1 MKKRLFN
8 AVSLW
13 GALAGLLILVA
24 CPQEPGREGNV
35 DTGDLQLKITEAESE
50 RDGTRVS
57 ADGTDVPLGIF
68 WVTSPVRETFDA
80 AIATA
85 ETVLLTARSQAAVN
99 TAAANLESAITVFR
113 TAKQA
118 GTAAPID
125 MTALAAKIA
134 EAESEKDLVVVD
146 TAAANVPL
154 GRYWVTASVMGTFQA
169 AIDAAI
175 GVRNTAMNQQAVY
188 AATGV
193 LDAAITA
200 FKGERYTGTKNA
212 GFTSEELAELVAEA
226 IAAKQGVQTSAANG
240 DDIGPVDFWVSQG
253 DLASLDSAI
262 SAAQNA
268 TGNVD
273 APYLALVAAINAF
286 SSAKHH
292 GTTPDKTALTQAIES
307 ADQAKAQVLVAA
319 SAAQAPIG
327 SSWATAEQW
336 SPFDTAYASA
346 VAALSNSNASKNAVD
361 GAASALAAATGVFS
375 AAVQANGPG
384 ENTASVTIN
393 GLPYDDGMQIRLYL
407 FSTDENINIINSS
420 SGIDGGGI
428 IQNGTVTVSLA
439 EYPSNTPWH
448 GTGSWYVVL
457 YTQYGAVSITTAAVD
472 FSANPNPVMDFSSF
486 RPYVFSYRLGDLFDG
501 VFEDV
506 SQMTLDE
513 WFTEVGGFTY
523 TEYVSIYSAPFYK
536 TEALTQPFVGSD
548 IVYATTV
555 IYTQAMIGGGNQGEK
570 IGDITGTITLTGI
583 SSPPQMVYIN
593 VEGNA
598 GNNWWNSSNRI
609 NMSSVSGTT
618 ATLNWSIP
626 VYENTGFVPSTGRF
640 ELSVRPAGSSFN
652 SGTYRVSIQ
661 AQPNIP
667 NENADVGD
675 LGTVSIQSVTLS
687 GTLNVTHNG
696 TTVPYVRIV
705 AYKAQWG
712 SVGSASISSPGANAP
727 WSITVGAFDASTE
740 IQFRIEGFSSTQA
753 NWENRLFQKE
763 VSPASA
769 VFAHNQ
775 DVPGINLNA
784 GNIATVTLSG
794 TLSVTYNG
802 SPVPYVQIDAY
813 AEQGGNFGNW
823 LSSTSLYLPGANA
836 PWSITLE
843 AFNSS
848 TEIEFRVRGY
858 LNTQGN
864 SGSVIFVKRSSPV
877 PVHNQDVPGISLSF
891 GNIVPVTLSGTI
903 NVTYNGNIVP
913 YVRIEANANQ
923 LGSLGSTWVTSPV
936 ANAQWSMT
944 VGSFDVPTEIGFV
957 VFGYAQPDQVGQL
970 IYGTPVS
977 LNPPVSVQ
985 NQPVT
990 GIVLNV
996 AATGP

>member
-1 MKKRLFN
+1 M
-8 AVSLW
+8 
-13 GALAGLLILVA
+13 A

-35 DTGDLQLKITEAESE
+35 DTDDLQLKITEAESE

-57 ADGTDVPLGIF
+57 ANGTDVPLGIF

-113 TAKQA
+113 NAKQA

-146 TAAANVPL
+146 TAAANVAQ

-175 GVRNTAMNQQAVY
+175 SVRNTAMNQQAVD

-200 FKGERYTGTKNA
+200 FKGARGTGTKNA
-212 GFTSEELAELVAEA
+212 GFTSEELADLVAEA
-226 IAAKQGVQTSAANG
+226 NAAKQGVQTSAANG

-253 DLASLDSAI
+253 DLASLNSAI

-286 SSAKHH
+286 SSAKQH
-292 GTTPDKTALTQAIES
+292 GTIPDKTALTQAIES

-336 SPFDTAYASA
+336 SPFNTAYTSA

-361 GAASALAAATGVFS
+361 GAASALAAATSAFS
-375 AAVQANGPG
+375 AEVQANGPG
-384 ENTASVTIN
+384 ESTASVTIN
-393 GLPYDDGMQIRLYL
+393 GLPYDDGMQLQLWL
-407 FSTDENINIINSS
+407 FSTDEIINPIFSTP
-420 SGIDGGGI
+420 SGIHGGGT
-428 IQNGTVTVSLA
+428 IQNGTVTVGLA
-439 EYPSNTPWH
+439 EVPSGTPWG
-448 GTGSWYVVL
+448 GTGSWYVVF
-457 YTQYGAVSITTAAVD
+457 YNNFGATFITTASVD

-486 RPYVFSYRLGDLFDG
+486 RPYSFSHRLGDLFYG

-513 WFTEVGGFTY
+513 WFTEGVGFTY
-523 TEYVSIYSAPFYK
+523 AEFVSVYLTPFYR
-536 TEALTQPFVGSD
+536 TAALTQPFSGID
-548 IVYATTV
+548 IVTADTV
-555 IYTQAMIGGGNQGEK
+555 IYTQNLMIAGEDLGEK

-583 SSPPQMVYIN
+583 SSPPQRVYIN
-593 VEGNA
+593 VRGYAA
-598 GNNWWNSSNRI
+598 GDSWYGQNKI

-626 VYENTGFVPSTGRF
+626 VYENTGFSSSTGEF
-640 ELSVRPAGSSFN
+640 ELTVRPAGGGGNYS
-652 SGTYRVSIQ
+652 VPIQ

-667 NENADVGD
+667 DENANVGD

-687 GTLNVTHNG
+687 GTINVTYNG
-696 TTVPYVRIV
+696 NPVPYVLITAR
-705 AYKAQWG
+705 KAQG
-712 SVGSASISSPGANAP
+712 GGGGGDYLADTSVFSPANT
-727 WSITVGAFDASTE
+727 WSITFGAFDAPTGILLE
-740 IQFRIEGFSSTQA
+740 ISGYPSRWSGDT
-753 NWENRLFQKE
+753 LFTRNFTS
-763 VSPASA
+763 VS
-769 VFAHNQ
+769 AHNQ
-775 DVPGINLNA
+775 DVG
-784 GNIATVTLSG
+784 
-794 TLSVTYNG
+794 
-802 SPVPYVQIDAY
+802 
-813 AEQGGNFGNW
+813 
-823 LSSTSLYLPGANA
+823 
-836 PWSITLE
+836 
-843 AFNSS
+843 
-848 TEIEFRVRGY
+848 
-858 LNTQGN
+858 
-864 SGSVIFVKRSSPV
+864 
-877 PVHNQDVPGISLSF
+877 GISLSF
-891 GNIVPVTLSGTI
+891 GDIVPVTLSGTI
-903 NVTYNGNIVP
+903 DVTFNGNPVP
-913 YVRIEANANQ
+913 YVLITAYRVQ
-923 LGSLGSTWVTSPV
+923 GVGGSLGKTSITSPG
-936 ANAQWSMT
+936 ANAPWLIT
-944 VGSFDVPTEIGFV
+944 FGSLDASTEIFFV
-957 VFGYAQPDQVGQL
+957 VTGYPSTQGGQRLFDQW
-970 IYGTPVS
+970 I
-977 LNPPVSVQ
+977 NPSPQIFVQ
-985 NQPVT
+985 DQPVT